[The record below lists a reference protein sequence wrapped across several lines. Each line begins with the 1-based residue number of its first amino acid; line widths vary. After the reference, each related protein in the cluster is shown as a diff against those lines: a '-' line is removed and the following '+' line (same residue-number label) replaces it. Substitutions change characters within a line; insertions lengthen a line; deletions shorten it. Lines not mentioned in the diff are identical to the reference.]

1 MNEMLAL
8 LSMVQEDAAAL
19 STGDL
24 RAEIKVHL
32 DVFAKYVE
40 DFQNLQ
46 LGAVSFEEM
55 ISATDSVLVGALA
68 TALFVRELTTRPAE
82 ERQFASVRIS
92 FN

>member
-1 MNEMLAL
+1 MNEMIAL
-8 LSMVQEDAAAL
+8 LSMIQEDAAAL
-19 STGDL
+19 ATGDL

-40 DFQNLQ
+40 DFKNLQ
-46 LGAVSFEEM
+46 LESVSFEEM

-68 TALFVRELTTRPAE
+68 TALFVRELTTRPADH
-82 ERQFASVRIS
+82 QFAQVRLS

>member
-8 LSMVQEDAAAL
+8 LGMIQEDAAAL
-19 STGDL
+19 ATGDL
-24 RAEIKVHL
+24 RAEIQVHL

-40 DFQNLQ
+40 DFKNLQ

-68 TALFVRELTTRPAE
+68 TALFVRELTTRPADH
-82 ERQFASVRIS
+82 QFAQVRIS

>member
-8 LSMVQEDAAAL
+8 LGMIQEDAAAL
-19 STGDL
+19 ATGDL
-24 RAEIKVHL
+24 RAELKVHL

-40 DFQNLQ
+40 DFKNLQ
-46 LGAVSFEEM
+46 LDAVSFEEM

-68 TALFVRELTTRPAE
+68 TALFVRELTTRPADH
-82 ERQFASVRIS
+82 QFAQVRIS

>member
-1 MNEMLAL
+1 MNEMIAL
-8 LSMVQEDAAAL
+8 LGMIQEDAAAL
-19 STGDL
+19 ATGDL

-40 DFQNLQ
+40 DFKNLQ
-46 LGAVSFEEM
+46 LDAVSFEEM

-68 TALFVRELTTRPAE
+68 TALFVRELTTRPADH
-82 ERQFASVRIS
+82 QFAQVKIS

>member
-8 LSMVQEDAAAL
+8 LGMIQEDAAAL
-19 STGDL
+19 ATGDL

-40 DFQNLQ
+40 DFKNLQ
-46 LGAVSFEEM
+46 RDAVSFEEM

-68 TALFVRELTTRPAE
+68 TALFVRELTTRPADH
-82 ERQFASVRIS
+82 QFPQVKIS